1 MEESTIYA
9 EDGIAQAAGGSSSL
23 LSAFGRTRPVASSML
38 KFGGKAALI
47 DIARRSGR
55 STLKL
60 VAYEVFPC
68 LSFADEGEFV
78 AAYERFGR
86 ERPRIVVRGHD
97 KSVGA
102 RAHDRE

>member
-1 MEESTIYA
+1 
-9 EDGIAQAAGGSSSL
+9 
-23 LSAFGRTRPVASSML
+23 ML

-47 DIARRSGR
+47 DIARRKR
-55 STLKL
+55 PIHLKL
-60 VAYEVFPC
+60 VAYEIFPR
-68 LSFADEGEFV
+68 LSFANEGEFV
-78 AAYERFGR
+78 ATYERFGR

>member
-47 DIARRSGR
+47 DIDRWSDR

-60 VAYEVFPC
+60 VAYEIFPC
-68 LSFADEGEFV
+68 LSFANEGEFV
-78 AAYERFGR
+78 ATYERFGR